1 MSNSDVEKRA
11 SLRQRNSERIRQR
24 IVTAALDLFTSE
36 GYDQT
41 TMDAIAERA
50 EVGRATLFKY
60 FPTKSTLLLPLSQQ
74 VVFAELRPQVQAL
87 LEQQPTFS
95 EALRYYF
102 ALIGKRIRELP
113 DVTRALITIIGT
125 VESEASEQ
133 VPDFTETLNTI
144 LRHGQ
149 ERGEVRRDI
158 PVEQLSVY
166 ISVLFGDV
174 MRRVVKSDDL
184 EGYGPAMNLLLS
196 FLETGLSRE

>member
-1 MSNSDVEKRA
+1 MSSSDVEKRL

-24 IVTAALDLFTSE
+24 IVTAALDLFTTE

-87 LEQQPTFS
+87 LERQPTSS
-95 EALRYYF
+95 EDLRYYF

-125 VESEASEQ
+125 VEDEASEQ
-133 VPDFTETLNTI
+133 VPDFAETLNAI

-174 MRRVVKSDDL
+174 MHRVVKSDDL
-184 EGYGPAMNLLLS
+184 ESYAPAMNLLLS

>member
-1 MSNSDVEKRA
+1 MSSSDVEKRL

-24 IVTAALDLFTSE
+24 IVTAALDLFTTE

-87 LEQQPTFS
+87 LERQPTSS

-125 VESEASEQ
+125 VEDEASEQ
-133 VPDFTETLNTI
+133 VPDFAETLNAI

-174 MRRVVKSDDL
+174 MHRVVKSDDL
-184 EGYGPAMNLLLS
+184 ESYAPAMNLLLS

>member
-1 MSNSDVEKRA
+1 MSNSDVEKRS

-24 IVTAALDLFTSE
+24 IVTAALDLFTTE

-41 TMDAIAERA
+41 KMDAIAERA

-74 VVFAELRPQVQAL
+74 IVFAELRPQVQAL
-87 LEQQPTFS
+87 LEQQPTAR

-113 DVTRALITIIGT
+113 DVTRALITNIGT
-125 VESEASEQ
+125 VEYEASEQ
-133 VPDFTETLNTI
+133 VPDFAETLNTI

-149 ERGEVRRDI
+149 ERGEVRCDI

-174 MRRVVKSDDL
+174 MHRVVKSDDL

>member
-1 MSNSDVEKRA
+1 MSSSDVEKRL

-24 IVTAALDLFTSE
+24 IVTAALDLFTTE

-50 EVGRATLFKY
+50 EVGRVTLFKY

-87 LEQQPTFS
+87 LERQPTSS

-125 VESEASEQ
+125 VEDEASEQ
-133 VPDFTETLNTI
+133 VPDFAETLNAI

-174 MRRVVKSDDL
+174 MHRVVKSDDL
-184 EGYGPAMNLLLS
+184 ESYAPAMNLLLS

>member
-1 MSNSDVEKRA
+1 
-11 SLRQRNSERIRQR
+11 
-24 IVTAALDLFTSE
+24 
-36 GYDQT
+36 
-41 TMDAIAERA
+41 
-50 EVGRATLFKY
+50 
-60 FPTKSTLLLPLSQQ
+60 LSQQ
-74 VVFAELRPQVQAL
+74 VVFAELRPQVQSL
-87 LEQQPTFS
+87 LERQPTSS

-125 VESEASEQ
+125 VEDEASEQ
-133 VPDFTETLNTI
+133 VPDFAETLNAI

-174 MRRVVKSDDL
+174 MHRVVKSDDL
-184 EGYGPAMNLLLS
+184 ESYAPAMNLLLS